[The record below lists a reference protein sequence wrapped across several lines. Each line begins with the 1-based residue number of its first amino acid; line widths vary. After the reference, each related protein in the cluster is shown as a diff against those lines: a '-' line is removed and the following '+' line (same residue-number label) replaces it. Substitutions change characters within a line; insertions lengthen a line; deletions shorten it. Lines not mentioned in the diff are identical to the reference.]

1 VTKTKGAFP
10 TEQVV
15 RKLLF
20 LVTRDITQK
29 WLTPKGLDADL
40 LNQMAIRFDN
50 RFPPR

>member
-1 VTKTKGAFP
+1 
-10 TEQVV
+10 
-15 RKLLF
+15 LLF